1 MISILLTA
9 LTENVLQS
17 LTAPA
22 INSTIIIELTAL
34 TAWSINKILF
44 IVIEIVYSFEHIRQH
59 FKASKHVN
67 NFFKQV
73 SCNFKLKKLNSPL

>member
-44 IVIEIVYSFEHIRQH
+44 IVIEIVYSFVHIRQH
-59 FKASKHVN
+59 LKASKHVN